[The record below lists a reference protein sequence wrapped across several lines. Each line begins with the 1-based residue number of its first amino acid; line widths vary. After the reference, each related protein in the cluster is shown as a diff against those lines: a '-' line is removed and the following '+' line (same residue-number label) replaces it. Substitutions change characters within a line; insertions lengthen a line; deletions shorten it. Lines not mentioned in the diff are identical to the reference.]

1 MTDSQTDRQ
10 TDTQTQS
17 RSTRDAS
24 KASCADTKLSVE
36 RVCIM
41 CVRVFLQAVSRVLRA
56 SKLPSYSAGGSS
68 TGSVARTQSADRR
81 PPPLATAAD
90 RPTQQL
96 QHADRATDTPD
107 RSTPAPAARRTS
119 QLRPPTTVVPPRL
132 HDSRPAAAAAARRPQ
147 SADGCTLL
155 LLHASTSLA
164 QTGSAVTSSVTSRS
178 DAAAASSPRAGVQR
192 RRPRDQA
199 VT

>member
-1 MTDSQTDRQ
+1 
-10 TDTQTQS
+10 
-17 RSTRDAS
+17 
-24 KASCADTKLSVE
+24 V
-36 RVCIM
+36 
-41 CVRVFLQAVSRVLRA
+41 QAVSRVLRA

-132 HDSRPAAAAAARRPQ
+132 HDSRPAAAAARRPQ

>member
-1 MTDSQTDRQ
+1 
-10 TDTQTQS
+10 
-17 RSTRDAS
+17 
-24 KASCADTKLSVE
+24 
-36 RVCIM
+36 M

-132 HDSRPAAAAAARRPQ
+132 HDSRPAAAAAAAAAAARRPQ